1 MKMNT
6 IFIEK
11 TDETQYVKMSE
22 AFRKIY
28 LHYQALYKDA
38 PMPSLSKIG
47 PANKTEYVKM
57 SEAFRK
63 IYLHHQ
69 ALYKEPDDVNI
80 FYEKLHSF

>member
-1 MKMNT
+1 MKINT

-28 LHYQALYKDA
+28 LH
-38 PMPSLSKIG
+38 
-47 PANKTEYVKM
+47 
-57 SEAFRK
+57 
-63 IYLHHQ
+63 HQ
-69 ALYKEPDDVNI
+69 ALYKELDDVNI